1 VTSQPVNPST
11 TGASLYLSVEEQ
23 SLIFDF
29 PSHREDLVGEAL
41 DVLQKKHD
49 IKRDEM
55 YIQTKCMLDLLQ
67 RPCPVAC

>member
-1 VTSQPVNPST
+1 MTSQHVNPST
-11 TGASLYLSVEEQ
+11 TGTSLYLSVEEQ
-23 SLIFDF
+23 SLRSVA
-29 PSHREDLVGEAL
+29 SHREDLVGEAL

-67 RPCPVAC
+67 RPCPIAC